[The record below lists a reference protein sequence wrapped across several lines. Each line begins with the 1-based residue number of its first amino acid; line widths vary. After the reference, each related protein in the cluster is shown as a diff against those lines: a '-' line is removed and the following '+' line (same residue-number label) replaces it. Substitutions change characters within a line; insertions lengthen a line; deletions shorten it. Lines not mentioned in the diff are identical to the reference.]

1 MDENSKYTDE
11 FDQKNKEY
19 IIAIKAIS
27 ETLNNN
33 VENLGC

>member
-1 MDENSKYTDE
+1 MKIPNILMNLIRKI
-11 FDQKNKEY
+11 KN
-19 IIAIKAIS
+19 IAIKAIS